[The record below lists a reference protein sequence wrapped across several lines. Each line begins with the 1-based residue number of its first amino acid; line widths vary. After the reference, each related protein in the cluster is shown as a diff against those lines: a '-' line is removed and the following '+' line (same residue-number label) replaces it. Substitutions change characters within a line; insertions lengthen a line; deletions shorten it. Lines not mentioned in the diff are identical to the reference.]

1 MSDIDALLKLIRE
14 RHTPGTPALDQSSPT
29 GKVCRG
35 HGDWGYPPPWPCD
48 LVDLADEVERLRGL
62 IHDYVRCRSW
72 QFSQYADNEQGQ
84 QALKASMA
92 RQSAAY
98 DALRVEAKGRPT

>member
-1 MSDIDALLKLIRE
+1 VSDVNALLKLIRE

-48 LVDLADEVERLRGL
+48 LVVLADEIDRLRAKVIRHEPMIYDEVGEVTDEMFDHL
-62 IHDYVRCRSW
+62 LTRVRRG
-72 QFSQYADNEQGQ
+72 EQ
-84 QALKASMA
+84 
-92 RQSAAY
+92 R
-98 DALRVEAKGRPT
+98 